1 MFSEKRK
8 GGKRTMKLAEA
19 LHLRADLQKRIS
31 QIGTRLGLNA
41 KVQEGDIPAEDPKE
55 LLKELDRNIE
65 ELQQL
70 ITKIN
75 LTNSK
80 IKSEEQTLT
89 EMIARK
95 DTLSLKASI
104 LRGFLQ
110 EASQKIE
117 RYSNKEIRIFSTVN
131 VQELQKQ
138 VDQISQEIRLLDVKI
153 QTLNWSVDLIE

>member
-1 MFSEKRK
+1 
-8 GGKRTMKLAEA
+8 MKLAEA

-138 VDQISQEIRLLDVKI
+138 VNQISQEIRLLDVKI

>member
-1 MFSEKRK
+1 
-8 GGKRTMKLAEA
+8 MKLAEA

-55 LLKELDRNIE
+55 LLKELDRNTE

>member
-1 MFSEKRK
+1 
-8 GGKRTMKLAEA
+8 MKLAEA